1 MKITLNPKEG
11 ADTFNPVASVS
22 QTEVIELLEISTE
35 CKLSS
40 AETALALPILESL
53 KNSDSEFT
61 LRDVV
66 VKFKAVPEL
75 AHFANVCET
84 TFLVG
89 GDYSQ
94 IFDKSNS

>member
-11 ADTFNPVASVS
+11 SNTFNPIADVS
-22 QTEVIELLEISTE
+22 KKEVIELLEIGTE
-35 CKLSS
+35 CKLSA
-40 AETALALPILESL
+40 AETAVALPILDSL

-61 LRDVV
+61 LRDLV

-75 AHFANVCET
+75 AHFANVCER
-84 TFLVG
+84 TFLIG